1 MFFFSVVVTA
11 VVTVSAIV
19 VVVIV
24 IQFSVYGG
32 DFLLTKTNNI
42 EIKFNL
48 SDLILSS
55 YISIFDPVVTLKFPC
70 HVMYFDVQIL
80 HL

>member
-11 VVTVSAIV
+11 VVTVSTI

-48 SDLILSS
+48 SDFILSS
-55 YISIFDPVVTLKFPC
+55 YISIFVPVVTLNFPC